1 MSEMNINEANPI
13 VKISKMAFQL
23 IPKVHIPKLVS
34 MADKTD
40 IEMVAKL
47 FE

>member
-1 MSEMNINEANPI
+1 MSGMNINEANPI